1 MYGVDLD
8 LAGNYLL
15 LGGSGDEY
23 SYTATNADGWMSDIW
38 VSYLVVVDPQ
48 VLNAFLENNSFVIK
62 CNNCDMYLFRETLC
76 SKESLVTKLAIVLGN
91 TSALI
96 NKLEKS
102 WFMLMLIPL
111 AEDLVS

>member
-23 SYTATNADGWMSDIW
+23 TYSATNGDGWMSDIW

-48 VLNAFLENNSFVIK
+48 VLSR
-62 CNNCDMYLFRETLC
+62 YLFL
-76 SKESLVTKLAIVLGN
+76 K
-91 TSALI
+91 
-96 NKLEKS
+96 
-102 WFMLMLIPL
+102 
-111 AEDLVS
+111 

>member
-23 SYTATNADGWMSDIW
+23 SYSATNNDGWMSDIW

-48 VLNAFLENNSFVIK
+48 VIFDCVSTSRCSL
-62 CNNCDMYLFRETLC
+62 TL
-76 SKESLVTKLAIVLGN
+76 SK
-91 TSALI
+91 
-96 NKLEKS
+96 
-102 WFMLMLIPL
+102 
-111 AEDLVS
+111 